1 MSSQAVIL
9 NPAEPAPTLQTFLKD
24 PVYNRRVQYIK
35 GSGLSW
41 QSLEKIQAHTA
52 SAYFILAKKFTAQS
66 ETIDAENVLRA
77 MALSKYGCS
86 DKLYLQCILP
96 ENKIHFENLRK
107 IQEATRVENM
117 AYNPTGFA
125 AFSLPFDVLN
135 QLCPLDPRQIICIDE
150 LKLGIFAHSCLTPGF
165 ATLIYTLTT
174 SFTNE
179 SAEEL
184 RFLRNLDNQNKMHI
198 GVDSAIIV
206 DYVRGC
212 AQSIHTTKLSTFFRG
227 LKFWE
232 ISELCFTHVG
242 VVLFGLGIR
251 RDERDPL
258 TIDLRRR
265 RRRGSFSGSD
275 RWQTHATNDDDYR
288 NYNVLLNPDD
298 YVVQGG
304 EVAFVV
310 ASDEAEAARVASYGL
325 QMERQA
331 VAFDEFEN
339 ERTSLL
345 KRGKAK
351 AQTDSFAVS
360 QSQGISGQNATFEY
374 LPGLATKPL
383 PVPCRPIPS
392 FTIEDDGQTQRRD
405 HIQTG
410 HRARAMSVP
419 LTSVIGTDSIK
430 TSHQKHSHQFNSRV
444 TSFPGGLP
452 MSPVL
457 LPHNIGSEEA
467 TSSLIEHLQDHI
479 VLCDYSGSFPRNLDC
494 FIRPLRKCHLDRF
507 LPVVILCPSRP
518 NQGQW
523 KMLAE
528 FDQVYLIQANPM
540 TREGLN
546 SARIAQARYAV
557 VLTDSTRIL
566 KDGEKTEDAPATLV
580 YLNIRALNPSA
591 HIFVEYIHTENTKL
605 MKAFALGRDLQAFNT
620 PAFMSGSVFTVSMLV
635 FDEDDVNSKLWFGS
649 SFTLFLLVILNS
661 QDSII
666 CQSYYQ
672 PHLVTILQ
680 HLLFGAPPHHLASG
694 KTCPAPSHSHVFQ
707 AHVPAAFVGLGYA
720 MLFRYM
726 VRQRRAVPL
735 GLYRTTKLND
745 NEWYTEA
752 ESEEL
757 MYVFTCP
764 PGDTI
769 LRENDE
775 VFILCRRDPSVER
788 DGVTE
793 L

>member
-1 MSSQAVIL
+1 
-9 NPAEPAPTLQTFLKD
+9 
-24 PVYNRRVQYIK
+24 
-35 GSGLSW
+35 
-41 QSLEKIQAHTA
+41 
-52 SAYFILAKKFTAQS
+52 
-66 ETIDAENVLRA
+66 
-77 MALSKYGCS
+77 
-86 DKLYLQCILP
+86 
-96 ENKIHFENLRK
+96 
-107 IQEATRVENM
+107 
-117 AYNPTGFA
+117 
-125 AFSLPFDVLN
+125 
-135 QLCPLDPRQIICIDE
+135 
-150 LKLGIFAHSCLTPGF
+150 
-165 ATLIYTLTT
+165 
-174 SFTNE
+174 
-179 SAEEL
+179 
-184 RFLRNLDNQNKMHI
+184 MHI

-620 PAFMSGSVFTVSMLV
+620 PAFMSGSVFTVSMLG
-635 FDEDDVNSKLWFGS
+635 E
-649 SFTLFLLVILNS
+649 
-661 QDSII
+661 
-666 CQSYYQ
+666 
-672 PHLVTILQ
+672 
-680 HLLFGAPPHHLASG
+680 
-694 KTCPAPSHSHVFQ
+694 
-707 AHVPAAFVGLGYA
+707 
-720 MLFRYM
+720 
-726 VRQRRAVPL
+726 
-735 GLYRTTKLND
+735 LY
-745 NEWYTEA
+745 
-752 ESEEL
+752 
-757 MYVFTCP
+757 
-764 PGDTI
+764 
-769 LRENDE
+769 
-775 VFILCRRDPSVER
+775 
-788 DGVTE
+788 
-793 L
+793 